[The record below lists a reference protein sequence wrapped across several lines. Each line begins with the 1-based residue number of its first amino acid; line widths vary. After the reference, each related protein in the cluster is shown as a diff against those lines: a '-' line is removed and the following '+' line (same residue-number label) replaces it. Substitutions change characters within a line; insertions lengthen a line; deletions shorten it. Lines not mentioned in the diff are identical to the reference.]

1 MTDLRKAAEMALE
14 ALETLWDILDDID
27 TASDMAKEN
36 DAWYRKRVEA
46 LQKKR
51 WDTMITTDG
60 YKLKGGPVEALRQAL
75 AQPEQEQKTP
85 LKVLNLTVFTEN
97 RLRNGRVYDVETLQA
112 MTNRDILAIPDMGKK
127 ALKEVMEALDVYAVN
142 MSQERVDETAKCKQ
156 EPYGYVWT
164 SLRDGMEVRFS
175 RMPPN
180 KFYNPQDIKPV
191 YTAPP
196 KREWVGLTH
205 EERDEIDQNCKSQMQ
220 TIFAT
225 EATLKEKNT

>member
-60 YKLKGGPVEALRQAL
+60 YKLKDGPVEALRQAL
-75 AQPEQEQKTP
+75 AKPEQEQKTP

-112 MTNRDILAIPDMGKK
+112 MTSRDILAIPDIGKK

-142 MSQERVDETAKCKQ
+142 ISQERVDETAKRKH
-156 EPYGYVWT
+156 EPVAWLTEKRYAE
-164 SLRDGMEVRFS
+164 LH
-175 RMPPN
+175 
-180 KFYNPQDIKPV
+180 
-191 YTAPP
+191 TA
-196 KREWVGLTH
+196 KREWVGLDGEIPGLGLVT
-205 EERDEIDQNCKSQMQ
+205 EEFYNGML
-220 TIFAT
+220 FA
-225 EATLKEKNT
+225 EDILRERNGG

>member
-75 AQPEQEQKTP
+75 AEPVMYIDGKRLAQGMPDWKP
-85 LKVLNLTVFTEN
+85 GMVF
-97 RLRNGRVYDVETLQA
+97 
-112 MTNRDILAIPDMGKK
+112 KK
-127 ALKEVMEALDVYAVN
+127 
-142 MSQERVDETAKCKQ
+142 
-156 EPYGYVWT
+156 
-164 SLRDGMEVRFS
+164 
-175 RMPPN
+175 
-180 KFYNPQDIKPV
+180 
-191 YTAPP
+191 P
-196 KREWVGLTH
+196 KREWVGLT
-205 EERDEIDQNCKSQMQ
+205 ENEAKQLYEDSVTEWQ
-220 TIFAT
+220 FAQAI
-225 EATLKEKNT
+225 EAKLKEKNCG

>member
-27 TASDMAKEN
+27 TAADMAKEN

-127 ALKEVMEALDVYAVN
+127 ALSEVLEALDVYAVN
-142 MSQERVDETAKCKQ
+142 MSQERVDETAKRKH
-156 EPYGYVWT
+156 
-164 SLRDGMEVRFS
+164 
-175 RMPPN
+175 
-180 KFYNPQDIKPV
+180 
-191 YTAPP
+191 
-196 KREWVGLTH
+196 EWVGLTD
-205 EERDEIDQNCKSQMQ
+205 EEIDAAVKSCN
-220 TIFAT
+220 TLDTYKYFRAI
-225 EATLKEKNT
+225 EAKLKDKNSG

>member
-60 YKLKGGPVEALRQAL
+60 YKLKDGPVEALRQAL

-112 MTNRDILAIPDMGKK
+112 MTSRDILAIPDIGKK

-142 MSQERVDETAKCKQ
+142 MSQERVDETAKCK
-156 EPYGYVWT
+156 
-164 SLRDGMEVRFS
+164 
-175 RMPPN
+175 
-180 KFYNPQDIKPV
+180 
-191 YTAPP
+191 
-196 KREWVGLTH
+196 REWVWLTDDEMFNALLSIDAETKRLPTGLK
-205 EERDEIDQNCKSQMQ
+205 Q
-220 TIFAT
+220 FAKAIET
-225 EATLKEKNT
+225 KLKEKNT

>member
-75 AQPEQEQKTP
+75 AQP
-85 LKVLNLTVFTEN
+85 
-97 RLRNGRVYDVETLQA
+97 
-112 MTNRDILAIPDMGKK
+112 
-127 ALKEVMEALDVYAVN
+127 
-142 MSQERVDETAKCKQ
+142 
-156 EPYGYVWT
+156 
-164 SLRDGMEVRFS
+164 
-175 RMPPN
+175 
-180 KFYNPQDIKPV
+180 
-191 YTAPP
+191 
-196 KREWVGLTH
+196 KREWVGLTNQ
-205 EERDEIDQNCKSQMQ
+205 EIWDLGADHA
-220 TIFAT
+220 IDLAWAREI
-225 EATLKEKNT
+225 EAKLKEKNV

>member
-27 TASDMAKEN
+27 TAADMAKEN

-75 AQPEQEQKTP
+75 AQPEQEPVAWFMHGELFFPSEYQPIAEPNDEAKP
-85 LKVLNLTVFTEN
+85 L
-97 RLRNGRVYDVETLQA
+97 
-112 MTNRDILAIPDMGKK
+112 
-127 ALKEVMEALDVYAVN
+127 
-142 MSQERVDETAKCKQ
+142 
-156 EPYGYVWT
+156 
-164 SLRDGMEVRFS
+164 
-175 RMPPN
+175 
-180 KFYNPQDIKPV
+180 

-196 KREWVGLTH
+196 KREWVGLTDEEIYEH
-205 EERDEIDQNCKSQMQ
+205 EWWDEE
-220 TIFAT
+220 TAFAANK
-225 EATLKEKNT
+225 ELMEKNN

>member
-27 TASDMAKEN
+27 TASDMAREN

-60 YKLKGGPVEALRQAL
+60 YKLKDGPVEALRQAL

-112 MTNRDILAIPDMGKK
+112 MTSRDILAIPDIGKK

-142 MSQERVDETAKCKQ
+142 MSQERVDETAKCK
-156 EPYGYVWT
+156 
-164 SLRDGMEVRFS
+164 
-175 RMPPN
+175 
-180 KFYNPQDIKPV
+180 
-191 YTAPP
+191 
-196 KREWVGLTH
+196 REWVGLTQ
-205 EERDEIDQNCKSQMQ
+205 EEVDALLWKLSVGAVDEDVR
-220 TIFAT
+220 TI
-225 EATLKEKNT
+225 EAKLKEKNT